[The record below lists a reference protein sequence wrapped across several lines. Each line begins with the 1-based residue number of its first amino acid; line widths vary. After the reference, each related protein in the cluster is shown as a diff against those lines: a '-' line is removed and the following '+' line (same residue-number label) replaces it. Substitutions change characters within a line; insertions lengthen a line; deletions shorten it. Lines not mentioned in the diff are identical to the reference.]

1 MALRRK
7 ASGPF
12 GVLSKVVGSL
22 VGLVIPA
29 LKWGMVP
36 MVMLTGVFKSEQT
49 QRPTL
54 RDILHPLS

>member
-12 GVLSKVVGSL
+12 GVLSKVIGSL
-22 VGLVIPA
+22 VGLVRPT

-36 MVMLTGVFKSEQT
+36 LVILQGVFKGEP
-49 QRPTL
+49 RPTL
-54 RDILHPLS
+54 MDIINPLA